1 MSGGV
6 GQMDIF
12 DNCTEDWTTYVE
24 RVEQYCVANKVENE
38 RKVAVLL
45 SVMGAKTYNLLRSLI
60 TPAKPAAKSF
70 KEITEVLQKHFQ
82 PKPLVIAER
91 FRFHKRH
98 QLKTES
104 TSEYIADLRRLSEH
118 CQFGEGLS
126 DALRDRF
133 VCGLHN
139 ESIQKRLLTEDNL
152 TLNRALEIAISM
164 ETAAKDAGELQ
175 GKYTEPRSVNKMRM
189 QRNDKSQT
197 CYRCGKKSHD
207 AANCWFKDKECL
219 QCNKKGHIQKMCK
232 SKQYDKKKNKMWK
245 RERKLHDLN
254 ETDSNDSQEDL
265 ACLEL
270 NTIQGKDNDAIW
282 LTPKIQG
289 VKLKMELDTGSALS
303 LISYE
308 DYRDKFPNLKL
319 KHTSVKLK
327 TYTGE
332 RITPLGKL
340 KVKVEYEKD
349 KCNLELYVLKN
360 GGVPLFGRDWLKHIH
375 LNWKGIKSMRLAH
388 GLSAHPVDERLKQ
401 TLEKHAQ
408 VFKEGIGTLK
418 NIKAQIILEDNA
430 KPRFH
435 KARPVPYAVRPKVE
449 AELQHLEEQGI
460 LTKVEWSDWATPIV
474 SVSKK
479 ASDSVRICGDFKV
492 SVNPVL
498 RIDQYPL
505 PRIEDIF
512 TAVAGGKHFS
522 KIDLAQA
529 YLQMEVE
536 ETSKKYLVINTHKG
550 LYQYNRLVFG
560 IASAPAVW
568 QRAMDQ
574 VLQGIPGTQC
584 FLDDIIVTGVDEET
598 HLANLAAV
606 LARLE
611 KYGLRANKNKCEFFQ
626 DAIEYCGHKIDRH
639 GLHKTKDK
647 VDAVLKAPEPK
658 NVSQLRSFL
667 GLINY
672 YHKFLPNLSTVLHPL
687 HLLLQQN
694 VKWKWTKECE
704 EAFNGAKQLITSE
717 EVLTHFDPNLPLRL
731 ACDASP
737 YGIGAVLSHKMPDGL
752 ERPIAF
758 ASRSLNAAERNYA
771 QIDREALS
779 LVWGVKK
786 FNQYLYGRHFTLI
799 TDHRPLV
806 SIFNPQKS
814 IPTMAAARL
823 QRWALFLG
831 AHTYTIEFKGTK
843 LHGNADGLSRLP
855 QRQTTEE
862 TTDPATVFHVA
873 QMEPLPVTSAQV
885 KRETS
890 RDTIL
895 SKVYD
900 FTVNG
905 WPSSSDTQLSVYS
918 TRKDQLSVCQGC
930 VLWGTRVILPPKLRT
945 RVLDSLHD
953 GHLGVVKMKSL
964 ARSYVWWPGIDCE
977 IENVAKSCTGCQ
989 QTLRQPQPAPVHTWE
1004 WPSTP
1009 WQRIHI
1015 DYAGPFMDQ
1024 MFLIVVDA
1032 HSKWPEI
1039 FPVKQATAAS
1049 TVSILRALFARTG
1062 LPQQL
1067 VSDNGRQFTGEEFQS
1082 FLKNNGVRHM
1092 TSAPHHPATNGQA
1105 ERFIQSF
1112 KRSMK
1117 ASRLEGKPMQHKID
1131 SFLLA
1136 YRNTTHATTGH
1147 TPAMLFMGR
1156 NLRSRLDLLKPDIRK
1171 NVQGKQSSLV
1181 ETTKNRTRSFDIGQ
1195 KVLAR
1200 DYRGPNQKWQ
1210 SGMILSQTGPLTYN
1224 INVGDNLIWRRHVDQ
1239 IVDAETHMVPRQPE
1253 STSTSQDSE
1262 EFIFATPPEVQGLG
1276 ETTDAQTAEPSTQST
1291 MDSGHSGRR
1300 YPERNR
1306 RAPQRLNL

>member
-6 GQMDIF
+6 GQMDVF
-12 DNCTEDWTTYVE
+12 DNGTEDWTTYVE
-24 RVEQYCVANKVENE
+24 RVEQYCLANKVEDE

-60 TPAKPAAKSF
+60 TPAKPADKSF

-91 FRFHKRH
+91 FRFHKRN
-98 QLKTES
+98 QLKNEA
-104 TSEYIADLRRLSEH
+104 TSEYIAELRRLSEH

-126 DALRDRF
+126 DVPRDRF
-133 VCGLHN
+133 VCGMNN
-139 ESIQKRLLTEDNL
+139 ESTQKRLLTEDNL
-152 TLNRALEIAISM
+152 TLHRALEIAISM

-175 GKYTEPRSVNKMRM
+175 GKCTEPCSVNKIHP
-189 QRNDKSQT
+189 QRNNKLQM
-197 CYRCGKKSHD
+197 CFRCGKKSHD
-207 AANCWFKDKECL
+207 AANCWFKEKECL

-232 SKQYDKKKNKMWK
+232 SKQYDKNNKMWK
-245 RERKLHDLN
+245 RERKLHEVN
-254 ETDSNDSQEDL
+254 ETESNDSQEDL

-270 NTIQGKDNDAIW
+270 YTMQEKDNDAIW

-289 VKLKMELDTGSALS
+289 VELQMELDTGSALS

-319 KHTSVKLK
+319 KHTSVKLN

-340 KVKVEYEKD
+340 KVKVEYEKK

-360 GGVPLFGRDWLKHIH
+360 GGVPLFGRDWLKHP
-375 LNWKGIKSMRLAH
+375 LQL
-388 GLSAHPVDERLKQ
+388 ERNKVNETGTRPECTFSRKQ
-401 TLEKHAQ
+401 VT
-408 VFKEGIGTLK
+408 
-418 NIKAQIILEDNA
+418 
-430 KPRFH
+430 
-435 KARPVPYAVRPKVE
+435 
-449 AELQHLEEQGI
+449 
-460 LTKVEWSDWATPIV
+460 
-474 SVSKK
+474 
-479 ASDSVRICGDFKV
+479 VRICGDFKV

-536 ETSKKYLVINTHKG
+536 ETSRKYLVINTHKG

-598 HLANLAAV
+598 HLANLTAV

-611 KYGLRANKNKCEFFQ
+611 KYGLRANKNKCEFFK

-647 VDAVLKAPEPK
+647 VEA
-658 NVSQLRSFL
+658 LRSFL

-687 HLLLQQN
+687 HSLLQQN
-694 VKWKWTKECE
+694 VKWKWTKNCE

-717 EVLTHFDPNLPLRL
+717 EVLRHFDPNLPLRL
-731 ACDASP
+731 TIRHFCQ
-737 YGIGAVLSHKMPDGL
+737 
-752 ERPIAF
+752 RPVAF
-758 ASRSLNAAERNYA
+758 ASRSLNAPERNYA

-786 FNQYLYGRHFTLI
+786 FNQYLYGRHFALI

-806 SIFNPQKS
+806 SIFHPQKGM
-814 IPTMAAARL
+814 PTMAAARL

-831 AHTYTIEFKGTK
+831 AHTYTIVFKGTK
-843 LHGNADGLSRLP
+843 LHGNADGLSP
-855 QRQTTEE
+855 
-862 TTDPATVFHVA
+862 TVFHVT

-905 WPSSSDTQLSVYS
+905 WPSCSDTQFSAYS
-918 TRKDQLSVCQGC
+918 ARKDQLSVCQGC
-930 VLWGTRVILPPKLRT
+930 VMWGTHVILPPKLRT
-945 RVLDSLHD
+945 KVLDSLHD

-977 IENVAKSCTGCQ
+977 IENMAKSCTGCQ
-989 QTLRQPQPAPVHTWE
+989 QTLRQPQTAPVHAWE
-1004 WPSTP
+1004 WPSAL

-1015 DYAGPFMDQ
+1015 DLCWPIYGPN
-1024 MFLIVVDA
+1024 V
-1032 HSKWPEI
+1032 PEI

-1049 TVSILRALFARTG
+1049 TINSLRSLFARTG

-1067 VSDNGRQFTGEEFQS
+1067 VSDNGRQFTGEEFQC
-1082 FLKNNGVRHM
+1082 FLRSNGIRHI

-1112 KRSMK
+1112 KQSMK
-1117 ASRLEGKPMQHKID
+1117 ASGTEGKPLQQKID
-1131 SFLLA
+1131 NFLLA
-1136 YRNTTHATTGH
+1136 YRNTTHATPGH

-1156 NLRSRLDLLKPDIRK
+1156 NLRSHLDLLKPDIRK
-1171 NVQGKQSSLV
+1171 DVQDKQSSMV
-1181 ETTKNRTRSFDIGQ
+1181 EATRNKTRFFNVGQ

-1200 DYRGPNQKWQ
+1200 DYRDPSQKWQ
-1210 SGMILSQTGPLTYN
+1210 SVTILSRTGPLTYT
-1224 INVGDNLIWRRHVDQ
+1224 INVGANLVWRRHVDQ
-1239 IVDAETHMVPRQPE
+1239 ILDAESHMVPQQPE
-1253 STSTSQDSE
+1253 STSTPQDSE
-1262 EFIFATPPEVQGLG
+1262 ELAFASQPEVQDLC
-1276 ETTDAQTAEPSTQST
+1276 ETTNAQTPELPTQST
-1291 MDSGHSGRR
+1291 MDSDQTGRR

-1306 RAPQRLNL
+1306 IAPQRLNL